1 MATVKQSSNNG
12 EIQLSPHFYLSELT
26 VSDKAVR
33 MGLNNTPDPI
43 AVANLFKM
51 AALMEEVRKVL
62 GNRPISTSSGYRSP
76 AVNKAVGGSRTS
88 DHLSGSACDFICP
101 GYGSPLE
108 ICRALVKAGVKFGQL
123 IEEFGG
129 WVHIS
134 LPNRGSD
141 NGQMLIARKI
151 NGKTVY
157 KPTTFHA

>member
-1 MATVKQSSNNG
+1 MATVKQFSSNG

-33 MGLNNTPDPI
+33 MGLSNTPDPI

-62 GNRPISTSSGYRSP
+62 GSRPISVSSGYRSP

-101 GYGSPLE
+101 GFGSPLE

-123 IEEFGG
+123 IEEGN
-129 WVHIS
+129 WTHIS
-134 LPNRGSD
+134 LPNRGEK
-141 NGQMLIARKI
+141 NGEVLTARFVK
-151 NGKTVY
+151 GKATYVRGLR
-157 KPTTFHA
+157 

>member
-123 IEEFGG
+123 IEEGS

-134 LPNRGSD
+134 LPNRGEK
-141 NGQMLIARKI
+141 NGEVLTARFVK
-151 NGKTVY
+151 GKATYVRGLR
-157 KPTTFHA
+157 

>member
-1 MATVKQSSNNG
+1 MATVKQSSSNG

-51 AALMEEVRKVL
+51 AALMEEVRRVL

-76 AVNKAVGGSRTS
+76 TVNKAVGGSRTS

-123 IEEFGG
+123 IEEGS

-134 LPNRGSD
+134 LPNRGEK
-141 NGQMLIARKI
+141 NGEVLTARFVK
-151 NGKTVY
+151 GRATYVRGLR
-157 KPTTFHA
+157 

>member
-1 MATVKQSSNNG
+1 MATVKQSSSNG

-123 IEEFGG
+123 IEEGS

-134 LPNRGSD
+134 LPNRGEK
-141 NGQMLIARKI
+141 NGEVLTARFVK
-151 NGKTVY
+151 GKATYVRGLR
-157 KPTTFHA
+157 